1 MPFPS
6 WQLTDI
12 TGTTGMA
19 ILQAIV
25 KGERDPVELAQLKH
39 MQVKSNAE
47 TIASAPEGDY
57 RPEHLFALKTALEL
71 YDFYQLKILECDRAT
86 SQQLEKFECRS
97 NPRSCCRSSTTPRR
111 SHANVQ
117 RRPLQHR
124 SSAIVLRRCM
134 ESIYRQKCLDL
145 ESLRHESPG

>member
-1 MPFPS
+1 MTSILMNRLCPNFVFALLLLGPDRFDLTPRFLKLRPAKLLPTEPTVPFPS

-25 KGERDPVELAQLKH
+25 KGERDPVKLAQLKH

-57 RPEHLFALKTALEL
+57 RPEHLFALKT
-71 YDFYQLKILECDRAT
+71 
-86 SQQLEKFECRS
+86 
-97 NPRSCCRSSTTPRR
+97 ST
-111 SHANVQ
+111 
-117 RRPLQHR
+117 
-124 SSAIVLRRCM
+124 
-134 ESIYRQKCLDL
+134 
-145 ESLRHESPG
+145 